1 MSIKNRILRKFGFK
15 KDQNGIINRYLR
27 ENGGWQSHL
36 INTKN
41 FIEHSAKAKEKETC
55 VILGSGWL
63 LDVPV
68 DNLNEIF
75 KKVYLVD
82 IVHPKQIIHKY
93 RKYKNI
99 EFIKVDISGYIKPVY
114 DFIKKN
120 RKTKTSLNQ
129 IVQQFPDDFN
139 KLMNN
144 ASMIVS
150 VNILNQLDIL
160 ICDYI
165 KKYEMYSDEEINN
178 FRKIIQQKHID
189 MMPRNKSCIITDY
202 EELNYDDNMNLINK
216 KSLIYANLPK
226 GKAIR
231 EWKWNFD
238 FSKTYHNN
246 YKTVFNVMAW
256 DL

>member
-1 MSIKNRILRKFGFK
+1 MKNSVLRKFGFR

-27 ENGGWQSHL
+27 ENGGWETHL
-36 INTKN
+36 TNTKD
-41 FIEHSAKAKEKETC
+41 FILHSSKNKEKESC
-55 VILGSGWL
+55 LILGSGWL

-68 DNLNEIF
+68 DNLKEIF
-75 KKVYLVD
+75 KKIYLVD

-99 EFIKVDISGYIKPVY
+99 EFMKVDISGYIEPVY
-114 DFIKKN
+114 NFMKKN
-120 RKTKTSLNQ
+120 KKTKTPLNQ
-129 IVQQFPDDFN
+129 IVQQFPDDF
-139 KLMNN
+139 KELLNN
-144 ASMIVS
+144 VSMVVS

-165 KKYEMYSDEEINN
+165 TRFPLYNDDEEITG

-189 MMPRNKSCIITDY
+189 LMPRNKSCIITDY

-216 KSLIYANLPK
+216 KSLIYTNLPK
-226 GKAIR
+226 GKDVR
-231 EWKWNFD
+231 KWKWNFD
-238 FSKTYHNN
+238 LNKTYHKN
-246 YKTVFNVMAW
+246 YKTIFKVMAW